1 MRMNEQYSK
10 HFHFLRFALGIENEA
25 PADMDWQG
33 LYAFAMRQTLV
44 GVVFDGVQRMP
55 KGNAPQGKLL
65 MDWLGE
71 SMKIRSQNAKLD
83 KASVE
88 IYNAIGSRGYRGC
101 ILKGQGNSILYPNP
115 ATRTPGDVDVW
126 VNASRNQ
133 IRALADELVADGYKM
148 GEESLT
154 HIEMTSPMG
163 IPVEI
168 HSTPA
173 IMNNPIHNHRLQ
185 KWLKRVADLQCS
197 NIVSLPNDAGN
208 IAVPTA
214 SFNVVYQLYHLFH
227 HYFYEGV
234 GLRQI
239 VDYYYVVKNL
249 PRMSQ
254 IGTDALLQRD
264 LKHLGLWNFA
274 GAVMYV
280 LHEVLGMEEQD
291 SIAPFDVQRGGMLLE
306 EILAGGN
313 FGKHDERY
321 GFSKNAIG
329 HNLQRLQ
336 RDMRLARYY
345 PTEALAEPFF
355 RMWHFFWRMKNK

>member
-1 MRMNEQYSK
+1 MDERYSQY
-10 HFHFLRFALGIENEA
+10 FRFLRFALGIENEA

-33 LYAFAMRQTLV
+33 LYTFAKRQTLV

-65 MDWLGE
+65 MDWLSA
-71 SMKIRSQNAKLD
+71 SMKIRRQNVKLD

-88 IYNAIGSRGYRGC
+88 TYNAIRSKGYSCC
-101 ILKGQGNSILYPNP
+101 ILKGQGNAILYPDP
-115 ATRTPGDVDVW
+115 STRMPGDVDIW
-126 VNASRNQ
+126 VNASHDQ
-133 IRALADELVADGYKM
+133 IRTLTDELVSDGYKM
-148 GEESLT
+148 GEESLN
-154 HIEMTSPMG
+154 HIEMTSPTG

-173 IMNNPIHNHRLQ
+173 IMNNPIRNHRLQ
-185 KWLKRVADLQCS
+185 KWMKRVADLQCS
-197 NIVSLPNDAGN
+197 NVVSLPNDAGN

-214 SFNVVYQLYHLFH
+214 SFNVVYQLYHLYH

-249 PRMSQ
+249 PRMSHM
-254 IGTDALLQRD
+254 GSDSLLQRD
-264 LKHLGLWNFA
+264 LQQFGLWDFA

-291 SIAPFDVQRGGMLLE
+291 SIAPFDVQRGRLLLK
-306 EILAGGN
+306 EILTGGN

-329 HNLQRLQ
+329 HNLQRLR
-336 RDMRLARYY
+336 RDIRLARYY
-345 PTEALAEPFF
+345 PSEALAEPFF
-355 RMWHFFWRMKNK
+355 RVWHFFWRMKNK